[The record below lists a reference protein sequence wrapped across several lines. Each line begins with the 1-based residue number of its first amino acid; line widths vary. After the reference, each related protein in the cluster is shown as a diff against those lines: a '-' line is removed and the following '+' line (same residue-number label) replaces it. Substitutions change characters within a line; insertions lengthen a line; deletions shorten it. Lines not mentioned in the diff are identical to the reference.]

1 MTWNKGDDMTQTEEK
16 NMAHA
21 YTPGLKIKKV
31 ETVRKERVLPIEGE
45 VLVKV
50 GDKVDF
56 HTTLAHTEIPGD
68 AEILNVCET
77 LGVDPGAVFDYMLKK
92 EGEQFEEGEILA
104 KYTAF
109 WGLVKNYV
117 YAPFS
122 GIIESVSGLTGQVII
137 RQNNI
142 ALEVDSYIRGKV
154 VEIIPSKGAVVE
166 TQAAF
171 IQGIFGFGGENHGEI
186 TIAVSSPSELLKE
199 DNIKAEH
206 KGKIII
212 GGSGV
217 TSAAYKKALEIGVKG
232 IVVGGMNVEDLIG
245 ILGEDIGVAI
255 TGEEDVKIT
264 VIATEGFG
272 ALPMSDRTFNLFKD
286 VEGKMSAI
294 NGATQ
299 IRAGVLRPEI
309 IVPYDEGESITLSGE
324 RFSDG
329 MAQGSLVRII
339 RAPYFGEIAKV
350 AGLPVNLQTV
360 QSGSKVRVIEVELE
374 DGRIVT
380 VPRAN
385 VEIIEE

>member
-1 MTWNKGDDMTQTEEK
+1 MTQKTEK
-16 NMAHA
+16 SMAHA

-31 ETVRKERVLPIEGE
+31 ETVRKDRALPIEGE

-50 GDKVDF
+50 GDTVDF
-56 HTTLAHTEIPGD
+56 HTTIAHTEIPGD
-68 AEILNVCET
+68 AEILNVYET
-77 LGVDPGAVFDYMLKK
+77 LDIDPGAVYDYMLKK

-117 YAPFS
+117 YAPFA
-122 GIIESVSGLTGQVII
+122 GRVESISGLTGQVIV

-142 ALEVDSYIRGKV
+142 SLEVDSYISGRV
-154 VEIIPSKGAVVE
+154 VEVIPAKGAIVE

-186 TIAVSSPSELLKE
+186 SVAVQSPSELLNE
-199 DNIKAEH
+199 NSIRAEH
-206 KGKIII
+206 KGKVII

-217 TSAAYKKALEIGVKG
+217 TSAAYKKALEAGVKG

-255 TGEEDVKIT
+255 TGEEDVAIT

-272 ALPMSDRTFNLFKD
+272 TLPMSDRTFKLFRE
-286 VEGKMSAI
+286 VEGRMSAI

-299 IRAGVLRPEI
+299 IRAGVMRPEI
-309 IVPYDEGESITLSGE
+309 IIPYNEGEAAATSDEAL
-324 RFSDG
+324 SDG

-339 RAPYFGEIAKV
+339 RAPHFGEIAKV
-350 AGLPVNLQTV
+350 AGLPVDLQTV

-374 DGRIVT
+374 DGRVVT

>member
-1 MTWNKGDDMTQTEEK
+1 MTQTNEAK
-16 NMAHA
+16 SMAHA
-21 YTPGLKIKKV
+21 YTPGLKIKKI

-50 GDKVDF
+50 GDRVDF

-68 AEILNVCET
+68 AEILNVNEI
-77 LGVDPGAVFDYMLKK
+77 LDIDPGAVFDYMLKK
-92 EGEQFEEGEILA
+92 EGEQFKEGELLA

-109 WGLVKNYV
+109 WGLVKNFV
-117 YAPFS
+117 YAPFD
-122 GIIESVSGLTGQVII
+122 GKVESISGLTGQVIV

-142 ALEVDSYIRGKV
+142 SLEVDSYIRGKIV
-154 VEIIPSKGAVVE
+154 GLIPSKGAVVE

-171 IQGIFGFGGENHGEI
+171 IQGIFGFGGENHGAI
-186 TIAVSSPSELLKE
+186 AVAVSSPSELLDDDK
-199 DNIKAEH
+199 IKAEH
-206 KGKIII
+206 KGKVII

-217 TSAAYKKALEIGVKG
+217 TSAAYKKAIEVGVKG

-255 TGEEDVKIT
+255 TGEEDVKTT

-272 ALPMSDRTFNLFKD
+272 ALPMSDRTFKLFKE
-286 VEGKMSAI
+286 VEGRMSAI

-309 IVPYDEGESITLSGE
+309 IVPYDEGESFALSDE

-339 RAPYFGEIAKV
+339 RAPHFGEIAKV

-374 DGRIVT
+374 DGRVVT